1 MKFKVG
7 DKVVRISTES
17 TYRLTNKDF
26 DEGDFFVV
34 ETIRDFGSGDLW
46 VYPDYGETGKLGV
59 RESELE
65 LESVYNSK
73 LYKALK

>member
-7 DKVVRISTES
+7 DKVVRISTDS
-17 TYRLTNKDF
+17 TARITSKMF
-26 DEGDFFVV
+26 DVGDSFI
-34 ETIRDFGSGDLW
+34 IRDITSGPTCWDW
-46 VYPDYGETGKLGV
+46 GPGEFPQRHGV
-59 RESELE
+59 IEEELE